1 MGTTIINNAAKL
13 FRVIA
18 RVLRGTPNTR
28 PAKLAAPTLPV
39 VIGAVHLPPRMGSA
53 FHNAP
58 TFAQG
63 IFNSGSDFLFWVGH
77 REDRV
82 GNVNNAKLQSFGCQV
97 TTEAS
102 D

>member
-1 MGTTIINNAAKL
+1 MGTAIINNAAKL

-28 PAKLAAPTLPV
+28 PAKLTAPTVPV
-39 VIGAVHLPPRMGSA
+39 VIEAVHLPSGMGSA

-63 IFNSGSDFLFWVGH
+63 IFNSGFDF
-77 REDRV
+77 
-82 GNVNNAKLQSFGCQV
+82 FGWGIV
-97 TTEAS
+97 KIG
-102 D
+102 

>member
-1 MGTTIINNAAKL
+1 MGTAIINNAAKL

-18 RVLRGTPNTR
+18 GVLRGAPNTR
-28 PAKLAAPTLPV
+28 PAKLTAPTLPV
-39 VIGAVHLPPRMGSA
+39 DIGTVHLPPRMGST

-63 IFNSGSDFLFWVGH
+63 IVNSGCDFLFWVGH
-77 REDRV
+77 RENRV
-82 GNVNNAKLQSFGCQV
+82 GNIDNAKLQSYGCQL
-97 TTEAS
+97 TTVAS